1 MSILRHRIYH
11 ELPKLPR
18 VISLKSSEITG
29 SERINPAIIIRFQ
42 NELKN
47 FMFVIFFLNNKIL
60 LFWNTIRSTGIGF
73 LKGWDSMKF
82 SLLNLNIDRLCISM
96 TSHWERI
103 YIKMG
108 IVFYVIPPFAVFMFD
123 SQTNYIRNLQIVL
136 TDWRYI

>member
-1 MSILRHRIYH
+1 MSIFRHRIYH
-11 ELPKLPR
+11 ELPKLPP

-29 SERINPAIIIRFQ
+29 DNPAIIIRFQ